1 MEGFTTYIPPID
13 SIEKN
18 GTLSDDKYSYLYK
31 NYAQMRAKQL
41 GVGGDDIYV
50 KMVFDNRSNSLKI
63 GTPIEF
69 KSFQVGTI
77 IDIKDRFNRDSRE
90 IDSVVDALIH
100 KSAFEL
106 NSSSGLISLIES
118 GLSAKVK
125 SDIPFMGIDH
135 IELFFGKARDGYRY
149 SVVDR
154 DTYIKVVEVR
164 L

>member
-1 MEGFTTYIPPID
+1 M
-13 SIEKN
+13 
-18 GTLSDDKYSYLYK
+18 
-31 NYAQMRAKQL
+31 

-106 NSSSGLISLIES
+106 NSSSGLISLIEG

-135 IELFFGKARDGYRY
+135 IELFW
-149 SVVDR
+149 
-154 DTYIKVVEVR
+154 
-164 L
+164 